1 LLFRCRHC
9 KFQIWPISVRYSRQ
23 SAT

>member
-9 KFQIWPISVRYSRQ
+9 KFQSWPISVRYSRQ